1 MTLSVVLSKAPAPH
15 KYKVVIDSK
24 KTVRFGAQGYQ
35 DFTITKNEQAKSA
48 YIARH
53 RVREDWGDYKT
64 SGFWAKHLLW
74 NKPTL
79 GASVKDVERRC
90 NMDISMKQ

>member
-1 MTLSVVLSKAPAPH
+1 MALSVVLTRAPAPH
-15 KYKVVIDSK
+15 KYKVVIDGK
-24 KTVRFGAQGYQ
+24 KTVRFGAQGYN
-35 DFTITKNEQAKSA
+35 DNTKTGDDKAKRA

-53 RVREDWGDYKT
+53 RVTEDWSNYKT

-79 GASVKDVERRC
+79 QASIKDVERRYD
-90 NMDISMKQ
+90 MDIK

>member
-1 MTLSVVLSKAPAPH
+1 MALSVVLSKAPAPH
-15 KYKVVIDSK
+15 KYKVVIDGK
-24 KTVRFGAQGYQ
+24 KTVRFGAQGYN
-35 DFTITKNEQAKSA
+35 DYTMTGDNKAKRA

-53 RVREDWGDYKT
+53 KVTEDWSNHKT

-79 GASVKDVERRC
+79 QASIKDVERRF
-90 NMDISMKQ
+90 NMDIK